1 MRAVIF
7 AGGRIC
13 DYTYIKSLLKTDDY
27 IIAAD
32 SGFAHVKKMELF
44 PDVMI
49 GDMDSVKDEY
59 NAKEVIK
66 LEVMKDETDT
76 EAAVRVALEKGAD
89 SILILGAIGSRADHT
104 MANILLLKMLY
115 DMKVDALLLNEN
127 NEIRF
132 FDKEI
137 SVCGVKGDT
146 ISIIPMSDLIGVYT
160 KGLFYKLTGDILKFG
175 TSRGVSNVMTD
186 ITCNVKAESG
196 YGLIIKSRD
205 I

>member
-7 AGGRIC
+7 AGGRIS
-13 DYTYIKSLLKTDDY
+13 DYTYIKSLLKEDDY
-27 IIAAD
+27 VITAD
-32 SGFAHVKKMELF
+32 SGFAHVKKMELY

-66 LEVMKDETDT
+66 LDVMKDETDT

-160 KGLFYKLTGDILKFG
+160 KGLFYKLTGDTLKFG